1 MADSVMDWLLE
12 HENPSVRYFAL
23 TSLMGAEN
31 SESQAVQARQAIMA
45 SGPVDG
51 ILALQND
58 DGYWGEPDSFYTD
71 KYRGTIWNL
80 LILAELG
87 ADPEDTRIKKAC
99 ESVISRYQ
107 DPQSHGFSIA
117 SGSKTG
123 AGLASGVIPC
133 LTGNMVYSLIKLG
146 YKDDPRLKSA
156 IDWIV
161 RVHRTT
167 DAEGDIPKGGI
178 YDRFEICWGRHSC
191 HMGVAKCLKALAAI
205 DPGCRTA
212 VIDEKIGE
220 MTEYFL
226 KHHIYRKSHNMEE
239 ISRPGWLKFG
249 FPLMYQ
255 TDILELLGIFASLG
269 IQDERLEDPIGI
281 LKKKMLP
288 DGRWKMENSYNGKM
302 LVDIEKKGTP
312 SKWITL
318 KALLALKGFAC

>member
-1 MADSVMDWLLE
+1 MADSVIDWLLE

-23 TSLMGAEN
+23 TSLLGADA
-31 SESQAVQARQAIMA
+31 SERQAVQARQAIMA
-45 SGPVDG
+45 SGPVDR
-51 ILALQND
+51 ILAFQND
-58 DGYWGEPDSFYTD
+58 DGYWGEPYSFYTD

-87 ADPEDTRIKKAC
+87 ADPEDIRVKKAC
-99 ESVISRYQ
+99 ESVIAHYQ
-107 DPQSHGFSIA
+107 EPQGHGFSIA

-123 AGLASGVIPC
+123 SGLASGVIPC

-146 YKDDPRLKSA
+146 HKDDPRLKSA
-156 IDWIV
+156 FDWIV

-167 DAEGDIPKGGI
+167 DADGDIPKGGI

-191 HMGVAKCLKALAAI
+191 HMGVAKCLKALAAVE
-205 DPGCRTA
+205 PGSRTA
-212 VIDEKIGE
+212 AVHDKISE

-226 KHHIYRKSHNMEE
+226 KHHIYRRSHNIEE

-255 TDILELLGIFASLG
+255 TDVLEILGIFASLG
-269 IQDERLEDPIGI
+269 IRDERLEDPIGI

-288 DGRWKMENSYNGKM
+288 DGRWKMENSFNGKM
-302 LVDIEKKGTP
+302 LVDIEKKGSP

-318 KALLALKGFAC
+318 KALLALKSFA

>member
-1 MADSVMDWLLE
+1 MADRVLDWLLE
-12 HENPSVRYFAL
+12 EEDPSVRYFTL
-23 TSLMGAEN
+23 TSLLGADT
-31 SESQAVQARQAIMA
+31 SESQALQARQAIMA
-45 SGPVDG
+45 SGPVNG
-51 ILALQND
+51 ILARQNE

-87 ADPEDTRIKKAC
+87 ADPEDVRVKNAC
-99 ESVISRYQ
+99 EFVITHYQ
-107 DPQSHGFSIA
+107 EPQGHGFSIA

-146 YKDDPRLKSA
+146 YKDDPRIKAA

-161 RVHRTT
+161 TVHRTT

-191 HMGVAKCLKALAAI
+191 HMGVAKCLKALEVVE
-205 DPGCRTA
+205 PESRTVA
-212 VIDEKIGE
+212 VNEKIGE

-226 KHHIYRKSHNMEE
+226 KHHIYRKSHNIEE
-239 ISRPGWLKFG
+239 ISRPGWMKFG

-255 TDILELLGIFASLG
+255 TDMLELLGIFASLG
-269 IQDERLEDPIGI
+269 IKDERLEDPIGI

-288 DGRWKMENSYNGKM
+288 DGTWKMENSYNGKM
-302 LVDIEKKGTP
+302 LVDIEKKGAP

-318 KALLALKGFAC
+318 KALLALKGFA